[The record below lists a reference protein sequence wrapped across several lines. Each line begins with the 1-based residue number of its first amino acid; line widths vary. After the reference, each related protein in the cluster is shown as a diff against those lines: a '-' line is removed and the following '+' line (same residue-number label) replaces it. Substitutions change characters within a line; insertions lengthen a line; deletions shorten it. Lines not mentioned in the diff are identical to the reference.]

1 MEPALRV
8 AHTLVGAVWLG
19 SIYFSLTVLHPQG
32 PGLFETDEAFE
43 EFVTGLSNGNRW
55 RVLSGFTGTLV
66 TGVALVWM
74 RAGADPP
81 GVWWA
86 FIAAKLVLWCATAA
100 IFYYVSWHLWAA
112 RVFAVPS
119 EYAWFRR
126 RGAQARA
133 GMFILVATNLACGV
147 LAHAW

>member
-1 MEPALRV
+1 MEPLLRV
-8 AHTLVGAVWLG
+8 AHALIGAGWLG

-32 PGLFETDEAFE
+32 PALFTTEEAFE
-43 EFVTGLSNGNRW
+43 EFVAGLSDGNRW
-55 RVLSGFTGTLV
+55 RVLSAFTGTLV

-74 RAGADPP
+74 RAGADPG

-86 FIAAKLVLWCATAA
+86 LIATKLGLWCAAA
-100 IFYYVSWHLWAA
+100 ATFYYVSWRLWAA
-112 RVFAVPS
+112 RVFALPS

-126 RGAQARA
+126 RGTQARA
-133 GMFILVATNLACGV
+133 GMLVLVGANLACGV